1 MHPMPQADI
10 MLSAIHALKPRKSLL
25 LGTSAL
31 VCLALAA
38 PVMADDFTITSG
50 TTTNDGNTINGG
62 DTVTVTGA
70 LTTIEANIGIE
81 TTSGTNT
88 VVVSETGSIT
98 TTGDRADGIG
108 NADDGIDNDD
118 YNTTTVYGSI
128 TTTGDDASG
137 IYNGG
142 DDNITTVS
150 GSIETT
156 GDDSYGIYNKGNNNT
171 TTVSGS
177 ITTGVVGT
185 TNGYDATGVWN
196 SGTGNTTTLTST
208 GVITVRGPFADGI
221 FNDGGTNTTIVH
233 GSISVSGDGTSDYA
247 AEGIHNHDNGNTTT
261 ISSTGLITS
270 SGNYNRGIHEYGD
283 NNFINMHGFISLSGD
298 ESEGIQ
304 IDGDNNT
311 TTVSGSITTT
321 GDDADGIYH
330 GGDDNTTTVSGSI
343 TTTGEEASGISNGG
357 DDNITTVSG
366 SIETTGDYGY
376 GIHNKGNNNT
386 TTVSGSITTGVVGT
400 TNGDVATGVW
410 NSGTGNTTTLTSTGV
425 ITVRGPIADGINN
438 GGGTSTTIVHGSI
451 NVTGHGEG
459 ADYTTGVD
467 NRGGN
472 TQTTLSKSSQ
482 IITTGNRSVA
492 VYAQEN
498 NNITNMH
505 GYISVSGDWSDGI
518 SNWGNNNINN
528 ISGSISAT
536 GTTNSNAILVYS
548 GSGNSFTLDEG
559 AVIIGGITA
568 DAAATNN
575 KLKFNLGEGLS
586 YAYSVG
592 GGGAGT
598 GAGQWTFTD
607 QDGRTPIATT
617 TGASCPDSRVTV
629 CNLVTGVSTG
639 NLEAQDELQFSMN
652 SSMIGSLEFGSGQ
665 ADAPAEAM
673 SFTQS
678 SKSNTWTNV
687 YGGTSKRASS
697 TTKLAFDT
705 SNRGLTIGTPVSIND
720 TLDVDLVFNVSR
732 TSLDIGLTKDQEI
745 TSNSYNLGAVLRDLA
760 PSTGWAVDAFGFI
773 GRNFYDGKRKVMNNQ
788 EATGS
793 ETVTAAYSGSEVLV
807 GVDAQYSNP
816 INDTLN
822 FIGGV
827 NASLSNEKIGAYS
840 ESKYYSWDARTMAQ
854 ASGGITAGLEYHTDA
869 LTTFA
874 NLGVQGMSQR
884 SGKTA
889 TYTNNGTAGSY
900 TNNSRGD
907 IYRTASVGFDYKAE
921 DGLSFTGAIER
932 FSSTGG
938 VSGNSA
944 SLTANWSF

>member
-62 DTVTVTGA
+62 DTVTLTGA
-70 LTTIEANIGIE
+70 LTTTGANIGIE

-98 TTGDRADGIG
+98 TTGDAG
-108 NADDGIDNDD
+108 
-118 YNTTTVYGSI
+118 
-128 TTTGDDASG
+128 
-137 IYNGG
+137 
-142 DDNITTVS
+142 
-150 GSIETT
+150 
-156 GDDSYGIYNKGNNNT
+156 YGIYN
-171 TTVSGS
+171 
-177 ITTGVVGT
+177 
-185 TNGYDATGVWN
+185 
-196 SGTGNTTTLTST
+196 
-208 GVITVRGPFADGI
+208 
-221 FNDGGTNTTIVH
+221 
-233 GSISVSGDGTSDYA
+233 
-247 AEGIHNHDNGNTTT
+247 E
-261 ISSTGLITS
+261 
-270 SGNYNRGIHEYGD
+270 
-283 NNFINMHGFISLSGD
+283 
-298 ESEGIQ
+298 
-304 IDGDNNT
+304 
-311 TTVSGSITTT
+311 
-321 GDDADGIYH
+321 
-330 GGDDNTTTVSGSI
+330 
-343 TTTGEEASGISNGG
+343 
-357 DDNITTVSG
+357 
-366 SIETTGDYGY
+366 
-376 GIHNKGNNNT
+376 GNNNT

-400 TNGDVATGVW
+400 TNGDDATGVW

-425 ITVRGPIADGINN
+425 ITVRGPIADGIWNDSGANTTIVHGSISVSGDGTSSGAAEGIHNEDDGNTTTISSTGLITSSGNYNRGIHEYNDNNFINMHGFISLSGYESEGIQIDGDNNTTTVSGSITTTGDVADGISN
-438 GGGTSTTIVHGSI
+438 GGDDNITTVSGSITTTGDDAYGIYHGGDDNITTVSGSITTTGDDANGIYHGGDDNITTVSGSIETTGDAGYGIHNKGNNNTTTVSGSITTGVVGTTNGDYATGVWNSGTGNTTTLTSTGVITVRGPIADGIYNAGTSTTIVHGSI
-451 NVTGHGEG
+451 NVTGHGAG

-575 KLKFNLGEGLS
+575 KLKFNLGEGYPMPTLS
-586 YAYSVG
+586 VVAVPVQVQANGPS
-592 GGGAGT
+592 
-598 GAGQWTFTD
+598 
-607 QDGRTPIATT
+607 RTKMAVLHRDNNWHRCAQTT
-617 TGASCPDSRVTV
+617 RVTV

>member
-1 MHPMPQADI
+1 MHPMPQANA
-10 MLSAIHALKPRKSLL
+10 MNLKSRKSLL

-38 PVMADDFTITSG
+38 PVMANDFVITGSDNSTNGTG
-50 TTTNDGNTINGG
+50 TTNGGTAAAIADTAIDGSDTVSLGIALTTTGTNNVGIQTSNDGNAI
-62 DTVTVTGA
+62 TVTEAGSISTTG
-70 LTTIEANIGIE
+70 TVERVHGISNIG
-81 TTSGTNT
+81 
-88 VVVSETGSIT
+88 
-98 TTGDRADGIG
+98 
-108 NADDGIDNDD
+108 DD
-118 YNTTTVYGSI
+118 NTTTMSGSI
-128 TTTGDDASG
+128 STTGERGYGIVSSGSGNTTTMSG
-137 IYNGG
+137 SISTTGEKGYGINNFG
-142 DDNITTVS
+142 DDNVTTVS
-150 GSIETT
+150 GSISTT
-156 GDDSYGIYNKGNNNT
+156 GENGYGIYNRE
-171 TTVSGS
+171 GS
-177 ITTGVVGT
+177 
-185 TNGYDATGVWN
+185 
-196 SGTGNTTTLTST
+196 GNTTTMS
-208 GVITVRGPFADGI
+208 
-221 FNDGGTNTTIVH
+221 
-233 GSISVSGDGTSDYA
+233 GSISTTGENGY
-247 AEGIHNHDNGNTTT
+247 GI
-261 ISSTGLITS
+261 
-270 SGNYNRGIHEYGD
+270 YN
-283 NNFINMHGFISLSGD
+283 N
-298 ESEGIQ
+298 
-304 IDGDNNT
+304 GDNNT
-311 TTVSGSITTT
+311 TTISG
-321 GDDADGIYH
+321 
-330 GGDDNTTTVSGSI
+330 TV
-343 TTTGEEASGISNGG
+343 
-357 DDNITTVSG
+357 
-366 SIETTGDYGY
+366 
-376 GIHNKGNNNT
+376 K
-386 TTVSGSITTGVVGT
+386 
-400 TNGDVATGVW
+400 ATGAK
-410 NSGTGNTTTLTSTGV
+410 SAALYNT
-425 ITVRGPIADGINN
+425 
-438 GGGTSTTIVHGSI
+438 
-451 NVTGHGEG
+451 
-459 ADYTTGVD
+459 Y
-467 NRGGN
+467 
-472 TQTTLSKSSQ
+472 
-482 IITTGNRSVA
+482 
-492 VYAQEN
+492 
-498 NNITNMH
+498 
-505 GYISVSGDWSDGI
+505 
-518 SNWGNNNINN
+518 
-528 ISGSISAT
+528 
-536 GTTNSNAILVYS
+536 
-548 GSGNSFTLDEG
+548 GSGNSFTLNEG
-559 AVIIGGITA
+559 ATIIGDILA
-568 DAAATNN
+568 SDATNN
-575 KLKFNLGEGLS
+575 AAGATNSKLIFNLGASTS
-586 YAYSVG
+586 YAYSVSG
-592 GGGAGT
+592 KGEGT
-598 GAGQWTFTD
+598 DAGQWDFSD
-607 QDGRTPIATT
+607 LDRSNQVVTT
-617 TGASCPDSRVTV
+617 SGTGCNTTITTITV

>member
-1 MHPMPQADI
+1 MHPMPQSNAVD
-10 MLSAIHALKPRKSLL
+10 LKYPKSFL

-38 PVMADDFTITSG
+38 PVMADDFTIASG
-50 TTTNDGNTINGG
+50 STTNDGNTINTG

-70 LTTIEANIGIE
+70 LTTTGNDRGID
-81 TTSGTNT
+81 SSGGTNT
-88 VVVSETGSIT
+88 VTVSETGNIT
-98 TTGDRADGIG
+98 AGGDGIA
-108 NADDGIDNDD
+108 ADDGNTVIINGNVTSATDD
-118 YNTTTVYGSI
+118 GVDLT
-128 TTTGDDASG
+128 A
-137 IYNGG
+137 
-142 DDNITTVS
+142 
-150 GSIETT
+150 
-156 GDDSYGIYNKGNNNT
+156 NNT
-171 TTVSGS
+171 ITVGSSGS
-177 ITTGVVGT
+177 ITAKD
-185 TNGYDATGVWN
+185 NG
-196 SGTGNTTTLTST
+196 
-208 GVITVRGPFADGI
+208 IE
-221 FNDGGTNTTIVH
+221 
-233 GSISVSGDGTSDYA
+233 
-247 AEGIHNHDNGNTTT
+247 AENGNTVNIFGTVVAEDHGIDLGNDDSSTSGGNVVVIHAGAVVRGDPAVKFDNGGNTLTVLGLLDGGFEAVGQNNEIT
-261 ISSTGLITS
+261 ISS
-270 SGNYNRGIHEYGD
+270 
-283 NNFINMHGFISLSGD
+283 
-298 ESEGIQ
+298 
-304 IDGDNNT
+304 
-311 TTVSGSITTT
+311 SGSITTT
-321 GDDADGIYH
+321 GDYAYGIYNK
-330 GGDDNTTTVSGSI
+330 GDTNTTTFSGSI
-343 TTTGEEASGISNGG
+343 TTTGDYADGIQYYG
-357 DDNITTVSG
+357 DS
-366 SIETTGDYGY
+366 
-376 GIHNKGNNNT
+376 NT
-386 TTVSGSITTGVVGT
+386 TT
-400 TNGDVATGVW
+400 
-410 NSGTGNTTTLTSTGV
+410 
-425 ITVRGPIADGINN
+425 
-438 GGGTSTTIVHGSI
+438 
-451 NVTGHGEG
+451 
-459 ADYTTGVD
+459 
-467 NRGGN
+467 
-472 TQTTLSKSSQ
+472 
-482 IITTGNRSVA
+482 
-492 VYAQEN
+492 
-498 NNITNMH
+498 
-505 GYISVSGDWSDGI
+505 
-518 SNWGNNNINN
+518 
-528 ISGSISAT
+528 ISGSVKVTGAKSAALY
-536 GTTNSNAILVYS
+536 SND
-548 GSGNSFTLDEG
+548 GHRNSFTLDEG
-559 AVIIGGITA
+559 ATIIGDILSYT
-568 DAAATNN
+568 DAGTTNS
-575 KLKFNLGEGLS
+575 KLIFNLGASTS
-586 YAYSVG
+586 YAYSVS
-592 GGGAGT
+592 GAGEGT
-598 GAGQWTFTD
+598 GAGQWTFSD
-607 QDGRTPIATT
+607 LDGRTQGVTT
-617 TGASCPDSRVTV
+617 TGTGCDTTITGAGNTV

-639 NLEAQDELQFSMN
+639 NLEVQDELQFSMN

-889 TYTNNGTAGSY
+889 TYTKNGTAGSY

>member
-1 MHPMPQADI
+1 MPQSNAVD
-10 MLSAIHALKPRKSLL
+10 LKYTKSFL

-38 PVMADDFTITSG
+38 PVMADDFVITSG
-50 TTTNDGNTINGG
+50 TSTNDGNTINTG

-70 LTTIEANIGIE
+70 LTTTGTDRGIE
-81 TTSGTNT
+81 PSGVGTNT
-88 VVVSETGSIT
+88 VIVSETGNITAGGDGINADDGNTVIINGNVTSATFDGVDLKANNTITVGSSGSITANDDGIEAENGNTVVINGNVTSTTDDGVDLIANNTITVGSSGSITAKDNGIEAENGNTVNIFGTVVAEDDHGIDLGSDDSSTSGGNVVVIHAGAVVRGDPAVQFDNGRNTLTVLGLLDGGFEAVGQNNEITISSSGRITTTGNYRDGIQNDGDNNTTTVSGSIT
-98 TTGDRADGIG
+98 TTGNYAE
-108 NADDGIDNDD
+108 GIDNNGDN
-118 YNTTTVYGSI
+118 NTTTI
-128 TTTGDDASG
+128 
-137 IYNGG
+137 
-142 DDNITTVS
+142 S
-150 GSIETT
+150 GSIATT
-156 GDDSYGIYNKGNNNT
+156 GNYAEGIDNNGDNNT

-185 TNGYDATGVWN
+185 
-196 SGTGNTTTLTST
+196 
-208 GVITVRGPFADGI
+208 I
-221 FNDGGTNTTIVH
+221 
-233 GSISVSGDGTSDYA
+233 
-247 AEGIHNHDNGNTTT
+247 
-261 ISSTGLITS
+261 
-270 SGNYNRGIHEYGD
+270 
-283 NNFINMHGFISLSGD
+283 
-298 ESEGIQ
+298 
-304 IDGDNNT
+304 IDGDN
-311 TTVSGSITTT
+311 
-321 GDDADGIYH
+321 
-330 GGDDNTTTVSGSI
+330 
-343 TTTGEEASGISNGG
+343 
-357 DDNITTVSG
+357 
-366 SIETTGDYGY
+366 
-376 GIHNKGNNNT
+376 
-386 TTVSGSITTGVVGT
+386 
-400 TNGDVATGVW
+400 ATGVY

-425 ITVRGPIADGINN
+425 ITVRGPIADGIYND
-438 GGGTSTTIVHGSI
+438 GGTSTTIVHGSI
-451 NVTGHGEG
+451 NVTGHGAG

-559 AVIIGGITA
+559 AVIIGDITA

-607 QDGRTPIATT
+607 QDGRTQGVTT
-617 TGASCPDSRVTV
+617 DGTGCDTTITV

-639 NLEAQDELQFSMN
+639 NVEAQDELQFSMN

>member
-208 GVITVRGPFADGI
+208 GVITVRGEFADGI

-311 TTVSGSITTT
+311 TTVSGSI
-321 GDDADGIYH
+321 
-330 GGDDNTTTVSGSI
+330 
-343 TTTGEEASGISNGG
+343 
-357 DDNITTVSG
+357 
-366 SIETTGDYGY
+366 ETTGDLGY
-376 GIHNKGNNNT
+376 GIYNEGNNNT

-400 TNGDVATGVW
+400 TNGDNATGVW

-425 ITVRGPIADGINN
+425 ITVRGPIADGIWND
-438 GGGTSTTIVHGSI
+438 GGTNTTIVHGSI
-451 NVTGHGEG
+451 NVTGHGAG
-459 ADYTTGVD
+459 LDYTTGVD

>member
-1 MHPMPQADI
+1 MRPMPQANI
-10 MLSAIHALKPRKSLL
+10 VLSATHALKPRKSFL

-38 PVMADDFTITSG
+38 PVMADDFTIASG
-50 TTTNDGNTINGG
+50 TSTNDGYTIDGG
-62 DTVTVTGA
+62 DTVTLTGA
-70 LTTIEANIGIE
+70 LTITGAKEGIE
-81 TTSGTNT
+81 TTGGTNT
-88 VVVSETGSIT
+88 VIVSKTGSIT
-98 TTGDRADGIG
+98 TGTDQYSY
-108 NADDGIDNDD
+108 GIDTDGD
-118 YNTTTVYGSI
+118 GNTI
-128 TTTGDDASG
+128 
-137 IYNGG
+137 
-142 DDNITTVS
+142 TVS
-150 GSIETT
+150 GNIKSE
-156 GDDSYGIYNKGNNNT
+156 GDDGYGITNRGDFNT

-177 ITTGVVGT
+177 ITTGGV
-185 TNGYDATGVWN
+185 DSTGIWN
-196 SGTGNTTTLTST
+196 RRHNNTTTLTST
-208 GVITVRGPFADGI
+208 GVITVNGAKTDGI
-221 FNDGGTNTTIVH
+221 YITGDKNITIVH
-233 GSISVSGDGTSDYA
+233 GSIFVNGNGVSTSGDK
-247 AEGIHNHDNGNTTT
+247 
-261 ISSTGLITS
+261 S
-270 SGNYNRGIHEYGD
+270 SGIFNEGDDNKTILSGSIKTTGDYLGGIYNYGD
-283 NNFINMHGFISLSGD
+283 SGD
-298 ESEGIQ
+298 H
-304 IDGDNNT
+304 
-311 TTVSGSITTT
+311 TVSGSITT
-321 GDDADGIYH
+321 DG
-330 GGDDNTTTVSGSI
+330 T
-343 TTTGEEASGISNGG
+343 EA
-357 DDNITTVSG
+357 
-366 SIETTGDYGY
+366 Y
-376 GIHNKGNNNT
+376 GI
-386 TTVSGSITTGVVGT
+386 V
-400 TNGDVATGVW
+400 
-410 NSGTGNTTTLTSTGV
+410 NSGDCVSDCNTNTNMTSISGTVKSTG
-425 ITVRGPIADGINN
+425 T
-438 GGGTSTTIVHGSI
+438 
-451 NVTGHGEG
+451 
-459 ADYTTGVD
+459 
-467 NRGGN
+467 
-472 TQTTLSKSSQ
+472 
-482 IITTGNRSVA
+482 RSA
-492 VYAQEN
+492 ALYN
-498 NNITNMH
+498 K
-505 GYISVSGDWSDGI
+505 
-518 SNWGNNNINN
+518 
-528 ISGSISAT
+528 
-536 GTTNSNAILVYS
+536 S
-548 GSGNSFTLDEG
+548 GSGNSFTLNEG
-559 AVIIGGITA
+559 ATIIGDILA
-568 DAAATNN
+568 RDATGTNLDATNS
-575 KLKFNLGEGLS
+575 KLIFNLGASTS
-586 YAYSVG
+586 YAYSVSG
-592 GGGAGT
+592 KGAGT
-598 GAGQWTFTD
+598 TAGQWTFSD
-607 QDGRTPIATT
+607 LDGRTQGVTT
-617 TGASCPDSRVTV
+617 TGTGCDTTITV
-629 CNLVTGVSTG
+629 CNLVIGVSTG
-639 NLEAQDELQFSMN
+639 YLEAQDELQFSMN